1 MHNREFKNII
11 KPKEIKI
18 SVIVPVYNC
27 EKYLERCLESIV
39 FQTLHDIE
47 IIIINDGSSDNSGKV
62 AEKFLPDKRVIYIK
76 QENKGQGAARNKG
89 LTLAKGKYVSFID
102 SDDYIDND
110 FLEKLYKA
118 AVKNDADI
126 TAASIIRKY
135 ETFEKWRVLYERHS
149 VITDKNK
156 MFEAVKYPEQS
167 YVWNKIYKRSFLV
180 ENMFQFQEG
189 VFYEDIYALLNLLL
203 GAKKL
208 VVVPDTNYYYMV
220 NDKTSTVKSKKTPKK
235 ETDRYNNQ
243 KMSIKKI
250 IENGIKIN
258 RSEYFIKK
266 HEYSFLGLPI
276 LKVKENILHKKE
288 LFLLFNIIP
297 FLYIKQD
304 ALLELKIFFKRLF
317 SISNIDSHIL
327 IMFLFLKLNIKYK
340 AKVEV
345 LPVSKTGLNTEE
357 ERDEKIIASLTT
369 FPERINTV
377 STTIKTL
384 MAQTVKPDEIVLYL
398 AKEQFRGLEKSLPK
412 ELLKLQEYGL
422 TIKWTSDI
430 KSYKKLIPA
439 LKDYPD
445 DVIITFDDDIYY
457 EKDTIEALYNSYLKN
472 KNEIQANRTWRVNL
486 DKNSIKPL
494 DSSFLIW
501 NYQEYKEASF
511 LNTIIGCGGVLYP
524 PNCFHNDVLDE
535 EKFTSI
541 VPTQDDIWFWA
552 MAILKGTK
560 IRLNKGYSYNHIT
573 VENTQQY
580 GLCKLN
586 NKKNKG
592 LSGKDGFNRIA
603 EYYPEII
610 EILKKEIYG

>member
-11 KPKEIKI
+11 KPKEVKI
-18 SVIVPVYNC
+18 SVIVPVYNS

-89 LTLAKGKYVSFID
+89 LALAKGKYISFID

-118 AVKNDADI
+118 ATRNDADI
-126 TAASIIRKY
+126 AAASIIRKY

-189 VFYEDIYALLNLLL
+189 VFYEDICALLNLLL

-258 RSEYFIKK
+258 KGEYFIKK
-266 HEYSFLGLPI
+266 HEYSFLGLPV

-304 ALLELKIFFKRLF
+304 TLLELKIFFKRLF

-357 ERDEKIIASLTT
+357 KRDEKIIASLTT

-384 MAQTVKPDEIVLYL
+384 MTQTVKPDEIVLYL
-398 AKEQFRGLEKSLPK
+398 AKEQFKGLEKSLPK

-524 PNCFHNDVLDE
+524 PNCFHSDVLDE